1 MDKTMDKTPMLQCWR
16 PPWEMCATD
25 PADGDA
31 IRSES
36 SGASELILRK
46 SQDAE
51 GRCQGM
57 LMHIKHLKIS

>member
-1 MDKTMDKTPMLQCWR
+1 
-16 PPWEMCATD
+16 MCATD

-51 GRCQGM
+51 GGKM
-57 LMHIKHLKIS
+57 PADADAH